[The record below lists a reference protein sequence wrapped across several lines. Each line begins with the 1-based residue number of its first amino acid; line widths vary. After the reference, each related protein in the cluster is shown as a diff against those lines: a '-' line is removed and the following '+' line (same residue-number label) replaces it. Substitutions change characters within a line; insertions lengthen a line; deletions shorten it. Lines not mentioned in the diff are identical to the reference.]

1 MSDTDRPTTP
11 GRVVKPPPFA
21 SGWRS
26 IIAAG
31 MGCVAVVCLTL
42 AGYGQGEALWAVVAL
57 VALSILG
64 KDITPA
70 LEALTALAG
79 AWRSRA

>member
-1 MSDTDRPTTP
+1 MSDTDRPTFP
-11 GRVVKPPPFA
+11 GVRVVKPPPFA
-21 SGWRS
+21 AGWRS

-31 MGCVAVVCLTL
+31 MGCAAVVGLTV
-42 AGYGQGEALWAVVAL
+42 AGFGAGEPLWAVVAL
-57 VALSILG
+57 VALAILG

-79 AWRSRA
+79 AWRR

>member
-1 MSDTDRPTTP
+1 MDTDRPTTP

-31 MGCVAVVCLTL
+31 LGLAAVVALTL
-42 AGYGQGEALWAVVAL
+42 TGHTEPGPLWAVVGL
-57 VALSILG
+57 VALAVLG

-79 AWRSRA
+79 AWRR